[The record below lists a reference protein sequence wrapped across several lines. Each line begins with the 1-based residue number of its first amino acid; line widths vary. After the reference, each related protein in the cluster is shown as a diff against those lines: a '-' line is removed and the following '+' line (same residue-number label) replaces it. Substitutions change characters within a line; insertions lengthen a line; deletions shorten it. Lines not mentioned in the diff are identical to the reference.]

1 MIIKIVDPNIKE
13 GMKTHEGA
21 LLEKKPMII
30 DNTNITKQSLN
41 CSPMSH
47 GWFMINYESMLMTKA
62 IFKQVKK

>member
-47 GWFMINYESMLMTKA
+47 G
-62 IFKQVKK
+62 